1 MASIDPSFYFARLYP
16 LQDAVLQRVNALD
29 TEFYLSG
36 GTASSRGY
44 LHHRFSD
51 DLDLFV
57 NDDPRFE
64 LWTSRAIQVLAHNPA
79 WTVVV
84 NLREKRFVRLTVEHA
99 GAALK
104 VEMIND
110 VPAHTGG
117 IWLHPQLGRLD
128 SAENILA
135 NKITALIDRSDPKDF
150 ADIWGFCS
158 QMQLSLT
165 SAITN
170 ADSKAAGIFPV
181 EVARIL
187 DSASQDDWAAVKW
200 ITAPDP
206 AQFVHHL
213 RALAESLI
221 LNP

>member
-1 MASIDPSFYFARLYP
+1 MAAIDPSFYFERLYL

-29 TEFYLSG
+29 TGFYLGG
-36 GTASSRGY
+36 GTATSRGY

-57 NDDPRFE
+57 N
-64 LWTSRAIQVLAHNPA
+64 
-79 WTVVV
+79 
-84 NLREKRFVRLTVEHA
+84 
-99 GAALK
+99 
-104 VEMIND
+104 
-110 VPAHTGG
+110 
-117 IWLHPQLGRLD
+117 
-128 SAENILA
+128 
-135 NKITALIDRSDPKDF
+135 KDF

-187 DSASQDDWAAVKW
+187 DSASQDDWAAIKW

-206 AQFVHHL
+206 IQFVSSL